1 MRLHR
6 LISRI
11 SVSLCLSSMLVLGN
25 LAYSQ
30 EADIAKYPQRPITYI
45 ISVLPGVPADL
56 ACRLIVKEAEKSLG
70 QPIVLLN
77 KAGGS
82 GTLGPS
88 TIAASK
94 PDGYTLGFVGQGPAF
109 AVPLLEKV
117 AYHPVKD
124 LNYIMQFG
132 INNFGVYVRADSPF
146 KTWQDLIAY
155 ARKNPQKATYGT
167 TGVTSLHNIVTEQIA
182 LKEKVEFSLM
192 PFKSGSES
200 QAAILGG
207 HIHFAVGDLP
217 YPLVEAGK
225 IRVLL
230 VFKDKR
236 DPLDPDTPAFS
247 DFGYDTPF
255 PTMLNVVGP
264 KALPEGIVKKI
275 DQAFHNA
282 MKAPAF
288 IKGMQML
295 HIPPFYRSSR
305 ELNEYVAQ
313 NYALFSRIFKEK
325 GLIK

>member
-1 MRLHR
+1 MKYRDIIGGLFWLGVGVLFFVWSTR
-6 LISRI
+6 YPRG
-11 SVSLCLSSMLVLGN
+11 SLRQPGPGFIPAALGILLVL
-25 LAYSQ
+25 L
-30 EADIAKYPQRPITYI
+30 
-45 ISVLPGVPADL
+45 
-56 ACRLIVKEAEKSLG
+56 
-70 QPIVLLN
+70 
-77 KAGGS
+77 
-82 GTLGPS
+82 
-88 TIAASK
+88 
-94 PDGYTLGFVGQGPAF
+94 
-109 AVPLLEKV
+109 
-117 AYHPVKD
+117 
-124 LNYIMQFG
+124 
-132 INNFGVYVRADSPF
+132 
-146 KTWQDLIAY
+146 
-155 ARKNPQKATYGT
+155 
-167 TGVTSLHNIVTEQIA
+167 
-182 LKEKVEFSLM
+182 SLM

-305 ELNEYVAQ
+305 DLNEYVAQ
-313 NYALFSRIFKEK
+313 NYALFSKIFKEK